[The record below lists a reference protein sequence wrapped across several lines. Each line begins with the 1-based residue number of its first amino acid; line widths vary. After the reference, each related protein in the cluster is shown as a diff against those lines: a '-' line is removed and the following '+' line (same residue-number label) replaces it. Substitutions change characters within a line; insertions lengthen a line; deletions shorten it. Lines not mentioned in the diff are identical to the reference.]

1 MVVCIVVYVILIL
14 LFLVDKRSSLFQN
27 LRQKEKRTIFLTL
40 LFSNLLATLLLTG
53 TGVPE
58 KLVRNAYGEGSKT
71 ESYEVT
77 VEGELESE
85 KIDIEIG
92 EREYS
97 TSEIQTMFGEVIK
110 DLEKTILGENESRD
124 RVETKLNLVD
134 SIEGYPVKIQWEWN
148 DYDVLDLDGEIIR
161 ENTNEKGTMVELR
174 ARLSCGQEET
184 LYVTTVKIYPETKTG
199 KEKWMQALQDI
210 VVKKEKET
218 KDKDG
223 FTLPDSVLGKKVIWN
238 KKEDVTGYYMM
249 GFGVLTCFLLVW
261 KYRKD
266 EKEQQKR
273 AKEQMIRDYPDII
286 NKFVLLLTTGMTVKA
301 VWTKIV
307 QGYEEKGQDE
317 KRYAYEE
324 MRITGNEMQSGV
336 AEAEAYERF
345 GKRCKI
351 AIYIKFGALLSQN
364 LRKGGKGLCE
374 LLKIESIQAFEN
386 RKSLARRTGEEA
398 ATKLLVPMFGM
409 LAVVMIIVM
418 IPAFL
423 SIRL

>member
-27 LRQKEKRTIFLTL
+27 LRQKEKKTIFLTL

-184 LYVTTVKIYPETKTG
+184 FYVTTVKIYPETKTG